1 MRSWV
6 ALSGVYNITVV
17 VDVVVVVVVEI
28 LFCRWA
34 TSPLASRNAAR

>member
-17 VDVVVVVVVEI
+17 VVVVDEI